1 MKILS
6 VEQIKTI
13 KDRILTK
20 MGGVDGI
27 REHYRKYEAEMNSKQ
42 ANLDSLHRNLIK
54 RLHEMSPEELRERH
68 ERLTRQLPIR

>member
-27 REHYRKYEAEMNSKQ
+27 REHYRKYEAEVNYPS
-42 ANLDSLHRNLIK
+42 AEADGLEN
-54 RLHEMSPEELRERH
+54 
-68 ERLTRQLPIR
+68 